1 MISVIE
7 TLEQNENRIYVRGI
21 VEDVIE
27 IYPATLEDPPEY
39 GPALCEASF
48 ELDEDEILPEG
59 EDALLDYINEL
70 YLDWKIIDN
79 SDYNLGFNEW
89 WKFHNQNGKQ
99 LI

>member
-7 TLEQNENRIYVRGI
+7 TFQQNENQIYVRGI

-27 IYPATLEDPPEY
+27 IYPATLQDPAEY

-59 EDALLDYINEL
+59 EDDLLDYINEL
-70 YLDWKIIDN
+70 YLDWKIIDT
-79 SDYNLGFNEW
+79 SDYNHGFTE
-89 WKFHNQNGKQ
+89 
-99 LI
+99 

>member
-7 TLEQNENRIYVRGI
+7 TFQQNENRIYVRGI

-27 IYPATLEDPPEY
+27 IYPATLQDPPEY

-59 EDALLDYINEL
+59 EDALLDYLNEL
-70 YLDWKIIDN
+70 YLDWKIIDI
-79 SDYNLGFNEW
+79 SDYNPGYTE
-89 WKFHNQNGKQ
+89 
-99 LI
+99 

>member
-7 TLEQNENRIYVRGI
+7 TFQKNENRIYVRGI

-27 IYPATLEDPPEY
+27 IYPATLQDPAEY

-48 ELDEDEILPEG
+48 ELNEDEILPED

-70 YLDWKIIDN
+70 YLDWKIIDI
-79 SDYNLGFNEW
+79 SDYNPGFTE
-89 WKFHNQNGKQ
+89 
-99 LI
+99 

>member
-7 TLEQNENRIYVRGI
+7 TFQQNENRIYVRGI

-27 IYPATLEDPPEY
+27 IYPATQQDPPEY

-48 ELDEDEILPEG
+48 ELNEDEILPED

-70 YLDWKIIDN
+70 YLDWKIIDI
-79 SDYNLGFNEW
+79 SDYNPGFTE
-89 WKFHNQNGKQ
+89 
-99 LI
+99 

>member
-7 TLEQNENRIYVRGI
+7 TFQKNENQIYVRGI

-79 SDYNLGFNEW
+79 SDYNLGFND
-89 WKFHNQNGKQ
+89 
-99 LI
+99 

>member
-7 TLEQNENRIYVRGI
+7 TFQQNENRIYVRGI

-48 ELDEDEILPEG
+48 ELDEDELIPEG
-59 EDALLDYINEL
+59 EDALLDYLNEL
-70 YLDWKIIDN
+70 YLDWKIIDI
-79 SDYNLGFNEW
+79 SDYNPGYTE
-89 WKFHNQNGKQ
+89 
-99 LI
+99 

>member
-7 TLEQNENRIYVRGI
+7 TFEQNENRIYVRGI

-48 ELDEDEILPEG
+48 ELDEDEILPES

-79 SDYNLGFNEW
+79 SDYNLGFNE
-89 WKFHNQNGKQ
+89 
-99 LI
+99 

>member
-7 TLEQNENRIYVRGI
+7 TFQQNENRIYVRGI

-27 IYPATLEDPPEY
+27 IYPATLQDPPEY

-48 ELDEDEILPEG
+48 DLDEDELLPSD
-59 EDALLDYINEL
+59 EDALLDYLNEL

-79 SDYNLGFNEW
+79 SDDNDYNLGFTE
-89 WKFHNQNGKQ
+89 
-99 LI
+99 

>member
-7 TLEQNENRIYVRGI
+7 TFQQNENRIYVRGI

-27 IYPATLEDPPEY
+27 IYPATLQDPPEY

-48 ELDEDEILPEG
+48 VLDEDEIVPEG

-70 YLDWKIIDN
+70 YLDWRIIDT
-79 SDYNLGFNEW
+79 SDYNHGFTE
-89 WKFHNQNGKQ
+89 
-99 LI
+99 